1 MEEKKITK
9 EQYDKAVKAVMER
22 EIMDDHLDGMGKFLI
37 PMVGMIFAGKIA
49 DVLFGENPDTSNG
62 GGSEGMTVSFG
73 KAIEALKDGKKVTR
87 KGWNGKGMFL
97 FLAHT
102 TDITTE
108 ADLSCCSH
116 LEGDLVLPSIV
127 MKTADDHFIVGW
139 LASQTD
145 MLSEDWMIID

>member
-62 GGSEGMTVSFG
+62 GGQRRN
-73 KAIEALKDGKKVTR
+73 DR
-87 KGWNGKGMFL
+87 
-97 FLAHT
+97 
-102 TDITTE
+102 
-108 ADLSCCSH
+108 
-116 LEGDLVLPSIV
+116 
-127 MKTADDHFIVGW
+127 FIW
-139 LASQTD
+139 
-145 MLSEDWMIID
+145 